1 MKKTNLLKT
10 KLIGILATVLFVGVA
25 LSVTVLVDRMRPYLP
40 DDSGAIDLIGAS
52 SSGSDTLRPTEH
64 TTEPGTAGPS
74 SPDHSTDPAAPDS
87 TDPASPDST
96 GPVAPD
102 ATDAVGSKEN
112 RPSDPTPGS
121 NAGAAAKP
129 GFEAGD
135 DKTVWTTDTP
145 IEIFRISYENGE
157 PVITVNS
164 DDGEKVIAP
173 GTSNSY
179 TFKLKNTGN
188 TSIDYRLTVDAYF
201 TPSDLRIP
209 IRAKLSRYDGRWLVG
224 SADGYGTVD
233 ALDAVEDSAS
243 LSAGRYTYYTLEWEW
258 PFESGDDAYD
268 TLLGNRATE
277 EDLLF
282 TVVLRTTAEE
292 GGGGGGIE
300 PPKTGDSLGTIFW
313 GALIAGG
320 MTVLLIVV
328 IPGRRRDSDD
338 DSRTAEAG
346 DR

>member
-40 DDSGAIDLIGAS
+40 DDSGAIDLIGETD
-52 SSGSDTLRPTEH
+52 SDVRTDSIRPPENTAVP
-64 TTEPGTAGPS
+64 TRPDDSADPNPADPGN
-74 SPDHSTDPAAPDS
+74 PDPDS
-87 TDPASPDST
+87 TDPAVPGST
-96 GPVAPD
+96 G
-102 ATDAVGSKEN
+102 N

-157 PVITVNS
+157 SVITVNS